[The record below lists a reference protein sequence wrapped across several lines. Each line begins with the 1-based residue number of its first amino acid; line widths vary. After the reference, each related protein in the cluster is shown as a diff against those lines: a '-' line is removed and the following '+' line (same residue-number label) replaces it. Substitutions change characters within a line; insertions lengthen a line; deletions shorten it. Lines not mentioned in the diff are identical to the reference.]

1 MVWYS
6 HPFKNF
12 PHFAVIHIVR
22 SFSVVNEADF
32 FFSFVCLFL
41 EISRFFCD
49 PTDVGNLMSGSSAFL
64 NPACTSGSSPFTYYG
79 SLAWRILSITL
90 LACEMSAIEQ

>member
-49 PTDVGNLMSGSSAFL
+49 PTDVGNLMSGSSAFFK
-64 NPACTSGSSPFTYYG
+64 P
-79 SLAWRILSITL
+79 SLYIWKFSIHILWKPSL
-90 LACEMSAIEQ
+90 EDFEHYLASM